1 MQEKLRLD
9 YNFLN
14 SYLKLFN
21 ATAEFEQRYTLQG
34 PDQNTTYFKSL

>member
-9 YNFLN
+9 YLN

-21 ATAEFEQRYTLQG
+21 ATAEFEKRYTLQG